1 MTPQRRITLPDLH
14 IPFYDRRVFRSWMDQ
29 VRFNHYDGVD
39 IIGDLLDCYT
49 LSRFDTNPARK
60 SDIQLELDMARRIL
74 EDIRILLPD
83 ADIRYSEGNHEDRL
97 RKRLWGKD
105 RDLAPIRGLSIP
117 ELLKLDDLGIKWHS
131 TQNPYRIGDL
141 WFTHGDILRKHAGVS
156 ARAKSDVIN
165 GSVLMGHTH
174 RQGWSPYTTW
184 EGINDGYEC
193 GYLADPSQLDYVRS
207 PSFNWQQG
215 WTEVDFDSGGL
226 HRVSFFRVL
235 QKGKSKYVVGPEG
248 VIDRWRIR

>member
-14 IPFYDRRVFRSWMDQ
+14 IPFHDKRAFTTWKARLWQ
-29 VRFNHYDGVD
+29 VPFDGVD

-60 SDIQLELDMARRIL
+60 ADIQQELDIARGYL
-74 EDIRILLPD
+74 AEIRGELPK

-117 ELLKLDDLGIKWHS
+117 ELLKLDDLNIKWHS
-131 TQNPYRIGDL
+131 TQDPYKIRNL
-141 WFTHGDILRKHAGVS
+141 WYTHGDILRKHAGMS
-156 ARAKSDVIN
+156 ARAKSDIIH
-165 GSVLMGHTH
+165 GSVMIGHTH
-174 RQGWSPYTTW
+174 RQGWSPYSTW
-184 EGINDGYEC
+184 DGIDDGYEC

-207 PSFNWQQG
+207 PSFNWQPG
-215 WTEVDFDSGGL
+215 WTEVEFDCQGF
-226 HRVSFFRVL
+226 HHVHFYRIL
-235 QKGKSKYVVGPEG
+235 QKGRSKYVVGPDG
-248 VIDRWRIR
+248 VIDQWRVG